1 MTDRYQPKMMPQQ
14 PEGLFEKAM
23 HAGQNLPG
31 KPGFICYRK
40 LKRRYRWRNEDI
52 WPKLVADLRAGDLC
66 IDLGANLGEV
76 TTQLAN
82 AGAEV
87 IGFEPDPDTFA
98 RLVQNVG
105 QMPGVT
111 LYQQAAGAK
120 ADTLNLRR
128 SARMAEDP
136 DRFSQSAS
144 LVRNDATM
152 DDTNTVPVEVINL
165 PEFLAG
171 LDRDIRIL
179 KMDIEGSEWDLMPAL
194 MEHPVLDRIDT
205 IFVETHE
212 WMDPAR
218 YMPIAHRL
226 QAQAE
231 ARDHPYIN
239 LFWH

>member
-1 MTDRYQPKMMPQQ
+1 MCIRDR
-14 PEGLFEKAM
+14 
-23 HAGQNLPG
+23 
-31 KPGFICYRK
+31 
-40 LKRRYRWRNEDI
+40 
-52 WPKLVADLRAGDLC
+52 
-66 IDLGANLGEV
+66 
-76 TTQLAN
+76 
-82 AGAEV
+82 
-87 IGFEPDPDTFA
+87 
-98 RLVQNVG
+98 
-105 QMPGVT
+105 
-111 LYQQAAGAK
+111 
-120 ADTLNLRR
+120 
-128 SARMAEDP
+128 
-136 DRFSQSAS
+136 
-144 LVRNDATM
+144 RNDATM

>member
-1 MTDRYQPKMMPQQ
+1 MSDRFLPQMNHQ
-14 PEGLFEKAM
+14 APQGLFERAM

-31 KPGFICYRK
+31 KAGFICYRK
-40 LKRRYRWRNEDI
+40 LKRRYRWRNEHT
-52 WPKLVADLRAGDLC
+52 WGELLADLRAGDLC

-76 TTQLAN
+76 TTQLAD
-82 AGAEV
+82 AGADV
-87 IGFEPDPDTFA
+87 IAFEPDPDTFA
-98 RLVQNVG
+98 RLEAAVG
-105 QMPGVT
+105 ARAGVT
-111 LYQQAAGAK
+111 LHQKAAGAK
-120 ADTLNLRR
+120 ADTLHLRR

-152 DDTNTVPVEVINL
+152 DDTNAVPVEVIDL
-165 PEFLAG
+165 PAFLAG
-171 LDRDIRIL
+171 LNRDIRIL

-194 MEHPVLDRIDT
+194 MDHLVLDRIDA

-231 ARDHPYIN
+231 ALNRPYIN